1 MTEIAQ
7 ARHGDRSELPHA
19 VFHLTNPAVATW
31 SSLVPPVQQKYS
43 VETVDF
49 GDWVAELKS
58 IKTPTS
64 QDVVDKPAL
73 KLLPFYSA
81 LADES
86 TVAIS
91 VPLDVGR
98 SQAMSKTMKSLK
110 PVSAQLMSNWL
121 EQWQF

>member
-1 MTEIAQ
+1 MAEIVQ
-7 ARHGDRSELPHA
+7 ARHGDHSDFPHA
-19 VFHLTNPAVATW
+19 VFHLTNPEVALW
-31 SSLVPPVQQKYS
+31 SSLVPPIQQKYS
-43 VETVDF
+43 VETVEF
-49 GDWVAELKS
+49 GDWVAELKN

-73 KLLPFYSA
+73 KLLPFYKA

-98 SQAMSKTMKSLK
+98 SQAMSNTMKSLE